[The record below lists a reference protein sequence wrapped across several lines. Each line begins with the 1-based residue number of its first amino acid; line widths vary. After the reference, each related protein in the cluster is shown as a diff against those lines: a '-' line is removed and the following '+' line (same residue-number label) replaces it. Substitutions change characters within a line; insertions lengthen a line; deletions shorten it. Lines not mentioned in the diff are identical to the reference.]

1 MIQLVQLVSASQAN
15 ELLTAK
21 MARIGYA
28 NRNIGTQPRVIWKV
42 VNDVKMRLGLLDGSV
57 KGTKVVG
64 GRVEKTKTHGP
75 VRDGVNA
82 RGSGKGERG
91 GKSGKI

>member
-1 MIQLVQLVSASQAN
+1 
-15 ELLTAK
+15 